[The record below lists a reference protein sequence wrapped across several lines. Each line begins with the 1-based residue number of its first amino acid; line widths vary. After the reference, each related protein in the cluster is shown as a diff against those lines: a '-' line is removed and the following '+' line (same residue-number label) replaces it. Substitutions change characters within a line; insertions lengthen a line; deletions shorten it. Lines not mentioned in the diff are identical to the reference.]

1 MKGHSGGFFS
11 TVLSRP
17 LPPIAPPVLIL
28 RAPRVYQPTCFCT
41 LALGRP
47 PLQGIPSSLPPK
59 TITPAAAL
67 APPSPSVFLLQWVFP
82 TSIPTCTK
90 IAHLKKVLSTP
101 HPHQI
106 TALFLSST
114 IKLSGCC
121 LYLLSDYSLTLLV

>member
-1 MKGHSGGFFS
+1 MKGHSGEFFLM
-11 TVLSRP
+11 VLSRP

-28 RAPRVYQPTCFCT
+28 RAPHVYQPTCFCS

-47 PLQGIPSSLPPK
+47 PLQGIPPK
-59 TITPAAAL
+59 PITPAAAL
-67 APPSPSVFLLQWVFP
+67 APPSPPVFLLQWVFP
-82 TSIPTCTK
+82 TSISTCTK
-90 IAHLKKVLSTP
+90 IANLKKFLSTP

-114 IKLSGCC
+114 IKFSGCC